1 MADFSQSS
9 TISIT
14 CPKGM
19 VPFLKTELVLLGFV
33 IRKTRLAGVEI
44 DGTLDD
50 CMFLNLTLR
59 CAHRIHYQLKSFKAR
74 NAEELA
80 EELKSVPWEDY
91 IDKHGYVSLTSFI
104 NNRTITNTQFANLAA
119 KDAIVD
125 RIRARKGARPDSGPK
140 LNRTVVF
147 LFWKDDEAAVY
158 LDTSGESL
166 NRRGYRRE
174 YHAAPMQE
182 TLAAAII
189 QASKWETD
197 WHFINPMCG
206 SGTIAIE
213 AALIA
218 TQKAPGLLRP
228 NFGIKHILGFDEDAW
243 KKLRSELKQ
252 ASIKEPK
259 GRIIATDH
267 DLKAIEA
274 ARKNAQTAGVD
285 HLIEFDL
292 CDFKDTTIPEGN
304 GVVVLNPPYGE
315 RLDEGV
321 NLAPLYKSM
330 GDFFKQECSGKWGY
344 VFTGNLPLSKKVGLR
359 SSQRIELYNSTIECR
374 LLEYELY

>member
-174 YHAAPMQE
+174 YH
-182 TLAAAII
+182 
-189 QASKWETD
+189 
-197 WHFINPMCG
+197 
-206 SGTIAIE
+206 
-213 AALIA
+213 
-218 TQKAPGLLRP
+218 
-228 NFGIKHILGFDEDAW
+228 
-243 KKLRSELKQ
+243 
-252 ASIKEPK
+252 
-259 GRIIATDH
+259 
-267 DLKAIEA
+267 
-274 ARKNAQTAGVD
+274 
-285 HLIEFDL
+285 
-292 CDFKDTTIPEGN
+292 
-304 GVVVLNPPYGE
+304 
-315 RLDEGV
+315 
-321 NLAPLYKSM
+321 
-330 GDFFKQECSGKWGY
+330 
-344 VFTGNLPLSKKVGLR
+344 
-359 SSQRIELYNSTIECR
+359 
-374 LLEYELY
+374 